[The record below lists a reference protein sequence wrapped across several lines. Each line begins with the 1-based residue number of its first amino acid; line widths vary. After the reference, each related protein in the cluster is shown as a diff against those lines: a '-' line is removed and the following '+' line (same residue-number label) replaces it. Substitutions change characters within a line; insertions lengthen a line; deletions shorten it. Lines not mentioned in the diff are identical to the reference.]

1 MSNSG
6 NSIKNEGI
14 REIAASSLTTSYQ
27 DLGSPIEHRAFIV
40 TVVNNSNCEVY
51 LKRSTDP
58 VAEDVNTKRFPAFNG
73 RIVDQKT
80 NDSVEVPGTQFKV
93 KLAGT
98 VPADPDGDFWLEIE
112 YV

>member
-6 NSIKNEGI
+6 NAANNEGI
-14 REIAASSLTTSYQ
+14 REIAASALTTSYQ
-27 DLGSPIEHRAFIV
+27 YLGSPLEHRAFIV
-40 TVVNNSNCEVY
+40 TAVNNSNCEVY

-58 VAEDVNTKRFPAFNG
+58 VAADVNTKRFPAFSA
-73 RIVDQKT
+73 RITDEKT
-80 NDSVEVPGTQFKV
+80 NDAVEVAGTQFSV

-98 VPADPDGDFWLEIE
+98 APVDQTGDFWLEIE